1 RGEAGLAGTLAIESQ
16 GTIGAAAS
24 WAEIAASGGVGA
36 LGPRL
41 TARPRPG
48 WVPFRR
54 GGAAGLRGWRTATPA
69 WVGGGYHDA
78 PPVWRERLGVAGHQA
93 IPVVSEGKPV
103 AVIVLETGSSSPDS
117 ETLSL
122 VTHAGRAYE
131 RVRLAREAKLRRSQ
145 LATLRETARMAS
157 EAQSL
162 PAALAR
168 LTKACAQTLG
178 ARGAGLWLTEAGGRS
193 PSLAQADGPDDE
205 SENPARA
212 DEAPPAGQAR

>member
-1 RGEAGLAGTLAIESQ
+1 ARLRRVRLPFGGRGDASLES
-16 GTIGAAAS
+16 
-24 WAEIAASGGVGA
+24 
-36 LGPRL
+36 
-41 TARPRPG
+41 
-48 WVPFRR
+48 
-54 GGAAGLRGWRTATPA
+54 WRKATP
-69 WVGGGYHDA
+69 VCVEEGYDDA
-78 PPVWRERLGVAGHQA
+78 HPVWRERLGVAGHQA

-103 AVIVLETGSSSPDS
+103 AVIVLESGSAAPDP
-117 ETLSL
+117 ELRSL

-193 PSLAQADGPDDE
+193 LSLAQAYGPDDE
-205 SENPARA
+205 SENRARA
-212 DEAPPAGQAR
+212 AELTPVAEGCVFQRASPLSADAPPD